1 MHLIRDSRD
10 RYTQLYD
17 IIIIEVGF
25 VGGGEGNGVIP
36 WDKNSD
42 LFYCFSSPFHVSAI
56 TKY

>member
-1 MHLIRDSRD
+1 MSRLDRKSLNFEVVHLIRDSRD

-36 WDKNSD
+36 
-42 LFYCFSSPFHVSAI
+42 
-56 TKY
+56 